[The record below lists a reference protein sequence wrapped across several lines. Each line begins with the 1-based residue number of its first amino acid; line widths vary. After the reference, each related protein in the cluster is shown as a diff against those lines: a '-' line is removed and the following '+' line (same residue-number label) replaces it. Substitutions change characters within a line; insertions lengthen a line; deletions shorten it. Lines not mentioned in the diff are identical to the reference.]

1 MKIYFSK
8 YRTELLLLLLV
19 ALFTLPFI
27 NQAFHIDDRLYLEVA
42 EHALENPAF
51 PYDYPLLF
59 EGLWATDG
67 ASHSHLPLT
76 VYYMALIM
84 LLTGSSHEWVFHLF
98 FMVFPLIAAFSFYD
112 LARRYLKNPLIATF
126 LLLSSPVFLTLSHN
140 LMTDVPM
147 LAFWLLAISRFLRLL
162 NGEGKKIDMVLL
174 GTALLCSAFMSLLT
188 LGLVILLVSGLVTR
202 RFLDTSSRL
211 NIKKAKD
218 SPGSGDGY
226 SPTVWAWWVV
236 LLLPLLLWAAWY
248 GRAWLHYDRFVL
260 VNTFMHM
267 DKRDTLDLA
276 LVGTKFLSFLLNIG
290 GLFCFPLLVWACP
303 KHKSG
308 WIFTALAAAG
318 SLASPFIFL
327 AGWPLFYKL
336 LFSLFLV
343 TGILLFA
350 EVLRKASTL
359 TVENLMLA
367 FWFLGILL
375 TCLLLFYAGSA
386 RYILLAL
393 PPSILVIAGRIENLF
408 PEGPLPLLITV
419 CIAAGTL
426 AYSVPISCADY
437 EFAGAYRKNAAEL
450 CDKYREEEKKIW
462 FTGEWGFR
470 YYMAENG
477 ALVIPRNSV
486 DAKVGDLI
494 IKPYIA
500 SPWVT
505 LYDGN
510 EYCRLVEQVPVRG
523 KLPLRILDFSSHA
536 GFYSSGWGLLPF
548 SWNSGQHWEWFNVF
562 EVTREY
568 SEPAPEGERHW

>member
-1 MKIYFSK
+1 MNRIARQ
-8 YRTELLLLLLV
+8 YRTELLLTLLV

-59 EGLWATDG
+59 EGLWAPDG

-76 VYYMALIM
+76 VYYMALVMI
-84 LLTGSSHEWVFHLF
+84 LTGSRHEWVFHLF

-112 LARRYLKNPLIATF
+112 LARRYLRNPLIAAF
-126 LLLSSPVFLTLSHN
+126 LLLASPVFLTLGHN

-147 LAFWLLAISRFLRLL
+147 LAFWLLALSRYLRLL
-162 NGEGKKIDMVLL
+162 SGEGSKTDMLL
-174 GTALLCSAFMSLLT
+174 LATALLCSAFMSLLT
-188 LGLVILLVSGLVTR
+188 VGLIILLVSGLLTR
-202 RFLDTSSRL
+202 RFLDTSLRSNIRRL
-211 NIKKAKD
+211 NN
-218 SPGSGDGY
+218 SPYSRNDY
-226 SPTVWAWWVV
+226 SPPAWIWWVV

-267 DKRDTLDLA
+267 EKRETLDLA
-276 LVGTKFLSFLLNIG
+276 LVGTKLLSFLLNIG
-290 GLFCFPLLVWACP
+290 GLFCFPLLIWACP
-303 KHKSG
+303 KHKTG
-308 WIFTALAAAG
+308 WIFTTLVLVG

-327 AGWPLFYKL
+327 GGWALFYKL

-343 TGILLFA
+343 TGILLFV
-350 EVLRKASTL
+350 EVLRQASTF
-359 TVENLMLA
+359 TVENLILA

-386 RYILLAL
+386 RYVLLAL
-393 PPSILVIAGRIENLF
+393 PPAILLVTGKMETRF
-408 PEGPLPLLITV
+408 PGGTIPLPLSAVIV
-419 CIAAGTL
+419 ACTL
-426 AYSVPISCADY
+426 AYSIPISCADY
-437 EFAGAYRKNAAEL
+437 EFAGAYRNDAKEL
-450 CDKYREEEKKIW
+450 CAKYKEEGKTIW

-470 YYMAENG
+470 HYMEKNG
-477 ALVIPRNSV
+477 ATIIPRNSV
-486 DAKVGDLI
+486 EARIGDLI

-510 EYCRLVEQVPVRG
+510 EYCRLVEQVPVRTI
-523 KLPLRILDFSSHA
+523 LPLRILDFSSHA

-548 SWNSGQHWEWFNVF
+548 SWNSGQHWEWFNIF